1 MLDLL
6 LTGDLL
12 GLFIKLFGIVMG
24 ILYMFFC
31 IILIRQL
38 STMRKSLSI
47 NDAGILDIIAYIQA
61 LLAAFLVFYALFVL

>member
-1 MLDLL
+1 MIDLL

-12 GLFIKLFGIVMG
+12 GFFIKLFGIVLS

-38 STMRKSLSI
+38 GSMRKTLSI
-47 NDAGILDIIAYIQA
+47 NDGGILDIIAYIQA
-61 LLAAFLVFYALFVL
+61 LLAAFLVFYALFIL

>member
-1 MLDLL
+1 MIDLL
-6 LTGDLL
+6 LTGNLL
-12 GLFIKLFGIVMG
+12 AIFIKLFGVVLS

-38 STMRKSLSI
+38 ATMRKTLSI
-47 NDAGILDIIAYIQA
+47 HDGGVLDIVAYIQA